1 MGGWGSGPRE
11 SGKHLVET
19 CRSIDIRQW
28 QRQRLLEPES
38 RFSWC
43 WQEAG
48 VTVASINV
56 QVKTELVV
64 LTYKARWPGRE
75 WQDIDERIGLSF
87 SSCHYGGQR
96 PWFVCP
102 MAECGR
108 AVAVLYLSG
117 LRFLCR
123 HCHSLAY
130 ASQRE
135 GRAKRALRRGRKIRT
150 RLGGSTFVIDPFP
163 EKPKR
168 MRWATYGR
176 LIEQANEA
184 ELERLKALGYSTESK
199 SPGQGLSPK

>member
-11 SGKHLVET
+11 SGKDLVET
-19 CRSIDIRQW
+19 CTSIDIRQW
-28 QRQRLLEPES
+28 QRLRLLNSES
-38 RFSWC
+38 HFSWC

-64 LTYKARWPGRE
+64 LTYKARCLGQE
-75 WQDIDERIGLSF
+75 WQDIDDCIGLSF

-96 PWFVCP
+96 PWFLCP

-117 LRFLCR
+117 LHFLCR
-123 HCHSLAY
+123 RCHSLAY
-130 ASQRE
+130 TSQRE
-135 GRAKRALRRGRKIRT
+135 GRAKRALRRGQKIRK
-150 RLGGSTFVIDPFP
+150 RLGGSTFVVDPFP
-163 EKPKR
+163 EKPRR

-176 LIEQANEA
+176 LIEKANEA
-184 ELERLKALGYSTESK
+184 ELERLN
-199 SPGQGLSPK
+199 

>member
-1 MGGWGSGPRE
+1 
-11 SGKHLVET
+11 
-19 CRSIDIRQW
+19 
-28 QRQRLLEPES
+28 
-38 RFSWC
+38 
-43 WQEAG
+43 
-48 VTVASINV
+48 VTVAAISV

-64 LTYKARWPGRE
+64 LTYKARWPGQE
-75 WQDIDERIGLSF
+75 SQDIDERIGLSF
-87 SSCHYGGQR
+87 SSCHYGGKR

-108 AVAVLYLSG
+108 AVAVLYLCG

-135 GRAKRALRRGRKIRT
+135 GRAERALRRSQKIRT
-150 RLGGSTFVIDPFP
+150 RLGGSAFVMDPFP
-163 EKPKR
+163 EKPRR

-184 ELERLKALGYSTESK
+184 ELEQLKALGYTTESK
-199 SPGQGLSPK
+199 SPGQGSAPK

>member
-1 MGGWGSGPRE
+1 M
-11 SGKHLVET
+11 
-19 CRSIDIRQW
+19 
-28 QRQRLLEPES
+28 
-38 RFSWC
+38 
-43 WQEAG
+43 
-48 VTVASINV
+48 TVAAINV

-64 LTYKARWPGRE
+64 LTYKALCLGRE

-102 MAECGR
+102 AECGR

-130 ASQRE
+130 ASQPE
-135 GRAKRALRRGRKIRT
+135 GSAERALRRGQKIRT
-150 RLGGSTFVIDPFP
+150 RLGGSTFVTDPFP

-168 MRWATYGR
+168 MRRATYGR
-176 LIEQANEA
+176 LIEKANEA
-184 ELERLKALGYSTESK
+184 ELERLKALGYSTTESK
-199 SPGQGLSPK
+199 SPGPGLSPK